1 MLEDQF
7 VEIGDAYRIL
17 KTPLISVRTRSQQGN
32 WSRWITTHDHELDLE
47 DSVATVLAAHPED
60 DTNFLFCVSGVT
72 KARVTGDRIQLLD
85 NDGTHI
91 EIKFLKTRTI
101 KDLQARL
108 LLGVTRNNQH

>member
-7 VEIGDAYRIL
+7 VEICDAYRIL

-32 WSRWITTHDHELDLE
+32 WSRWITTHDHELDLGE
-47 DSVATVLAAHPED
+47 EPAVLAANPED
-60 DTNFLFCVSGVT
+60 ETDFLFCVSADT
-72 KARVTGDRIQLLD
+72 KARVTEDRIQVLD
-85 NDGTHI
+85 KDGTHI
-91 EIKFLKTRTI
+91 EIKFLKTRAI